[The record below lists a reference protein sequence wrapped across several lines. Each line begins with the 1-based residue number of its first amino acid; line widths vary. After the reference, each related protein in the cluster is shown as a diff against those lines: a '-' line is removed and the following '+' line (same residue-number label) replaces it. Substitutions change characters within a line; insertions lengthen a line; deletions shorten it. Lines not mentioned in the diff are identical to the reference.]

1 MAQNNQAPFT
11 PAAGLLQRKN
21 IYYGWYVVATAMFIA
36 AVTTGARNGFG
47 VFVVPMSED
56 FEWSRTSISIAAGTG
71 WLMNGI
77 TQPLLGH
84 VFDKFNSRNVILISL
99 LVAGLATA
107 GLSLTGVFGD
117 AFALYFLIFLF
128 SFVLS
133 SAMSGASIGT
143 LMPLLA
149 RWFVKR
155 RTFVLG
161 LVASGSSIGGLI
173 LIPFS
178 AYMVVLFNWQ
188 ASWIALG
195 AIVTCLALPLGF
207 MFLRNSP
214 AQMGLQPDGDP
225 QPTNDGAN
233 AAPSRRRGLFE
244 VEQWYHSFR
253 TPPIWNLSIAY
264 TVCGI
269 TVGLLSV
276 HFVPYAQEQVGITP
290 TLAGLIFGILTGLNV
305 IGAIGGGWLAD
316 RFRRKN
322 VLGTVYAVRGIAYLV
337 LIVGLLSV
345 DGIFVGGGE
354 VGYGGAGVL
363 ADPSESFR
371 VDKFTIPFLGSPG
384 VASLWIF
391 AVLAGFSWI
400 ASVPITNSLTADVYG
415 LRALATIAGISFLC
429 HQVGAFFSIIVGGI
443 LYDMTGSYLLPFSI
457 AAACLVPASIAAY
470 TINENKYSARYQAAA
485 PAAGAAA
492 GD

>member
-1 MAQNNQAPFT
+1 MVRENQASAP
-11 PAAGLLQRKN
+11 LQRSG
-21 IYYGWYVVATAMFIA
+21 IYYGWYVVVTAMFIA

-47 VFVVPMSED
+47 VFVVPMSDD
-56 FEWSRTSISIAAGTG
+56 FEWSRTAISIAAGTG

-84 VFDKFNSRNVILISL
+84 VFDKFNSRKVILISL
-99 LVAGLATA
+99 LVVGLATA
-107 GLSLTGVFGD
+107 GLSLTGVFGE

-133 SAMSGASIGT
+133 TAMSGASIGT

-178 AYMVVLFNWQ
+178 AYMVELFNWQ

-195 AIVTCLALPLGF
+195 TIVTCLALPLGF
-207 MFLRNSP
+207 VFLRNSP
-214 AQMGLQPDGDP
+214 AQMGLLPDGELEP
-225 QPTNDGAN
+225 ASGGTAP
-233 AAPSRRRGLFE
+233 AASRQRGLFE
-244 VEQWYHSFR
+244 VDQWHKSFQF
-253 TPPIWNLSIAY
+253 PPIWNLSIAY

-276 HFVPYAQEQVGITP
+276 HFVPYADEELGVSP
-290 TLAGLIFGILTGLNV
+290 TLAGLIFGVLTGLNV

-322 VLGTVYAVRGIAYLV
+322 VLGTVYSVRCVAYLV
-337 LIVGLLSV
+337 LIGGLVATQQSISLPL
-345 DGIFVGGGE
+345 I
-354 VGYGGAGVL
+354 
-363 ADPSESFR
+363 
-371 VDKFTIPFLGSPG
+371 GSP
-384 VASLWIF
+384 ALPSLWIF

-400 ASVPITNSLTADVYG
+400 ASVPITTSLTADVYG

-429 HQVGAFFSIIVGGI
+429 HQIGAFISIILGGV

-457 AAACLVPASIAAY
+457 AAACLIPAAIASY
-470 TINENKYSARYQAAA
+470 TINENKYSVRYQAAA
-485 PAAGAAA
+485 PAPAGAAA

>member
-1 MAQNNQAPFT
+1 MVRENQASAP
-11 PAAGLLQRKN
+11 PQRSG
-21 IYYGWYVVATAMFIA
+21 IYYGWYVVVTAMFIA

-47 VFVVPMSED
+47 VFVVPMSDD
-56 FEWSRTSISIAAGTG
+56 FEWSRTAISIAAGTG

-84 VFDKFNSRNVILISL
+84 VFDKFNSRKVILISL
-99 LVAGLATA
+99 LVVGLATA

-133 SAMSGASIGT
+133 TAMSGASIGT

-178 AYMVVLFNWQ
+178 AYMVELFNWQ

-195 AIVTCLALPLGF
+195 TIVTCLALPLGF
-207 MFLRNSP
+207 VFLRNSP
-214 AQMGLQPDGDP
+214 AQMGLLPDGELEP
-225 QPTNDGAN
+225 ASGGTAP
-233 AAPSRRRGLFE
+233 AASRQRGLFE
-244 VEQWYHSFR
+244 VDQWHKSFQF
-253 TPPIWNLSIAY
+253 PPIWNLSIAY

-276 HFVPYAQEQVGITP
+276 HFVPYADEELGVSP
-290 TLAGLIFGILTGLNV
+290 TLAGLIFGVLTGLNV

-322 VLGTVYAVRGIAYLV
+322 VLGTVYSVRCVAYLV
-337 LIVGLLSV
+337 LIGGLVATQQSISLPV
-345 DGIFVGGGE
+345 V
-354 VGYGGAGVL
+354 
-363 ADPSESFR
+363 
-371 VDKFTIPFLGSPG
+371 GSP
-384 VASLWIF
+384 ALPSLWIF

-400 ASVPITNSLTADVYG
+400 ASVPITTSLTADVYG

-429 HQVGAFFSIIVGGI
+429 HQIGAFISIILGGV

-457 AAACLVPASIAAY
+457 AAACLIPAAIASY
-470 TINENKYSARYQAAA
+470 TINEKKYSVRYQAAPA
-485 PAAGAAA
+485 PAGAAA

>member
-1 MAQNNQAPFT
+1 M
-11 PAAGLLQRKN
+11 
-21 IYYGWYVVATAMFIA
+21 YYGWYVVATAMFIA

-47 VFVVPMSED
+47 VFVVPMSEE
-56 FEWSRTSISIAAGTG
+56 FEWSRTAISVAAGTG

-84 VFDKFNSRNVILISL
+84 VFDRFNSRRVILICL

-107 GLSLTGVFGD
+107 GLSLTGVFGE
-117 AFALYFLIFLF
+117 AVALYFLIFLF

-161 LVASGSSIGGLI
+161 LVASGSSIGGMI

-178 AYMVVLFNWQ
+178 AYMVELFSWK

-207 MFLRNSP
+207 VFLRNNP
-214 AQMGLQPDGDP
+214 AQMGLLPDGEP
-225 QPTNDGAN
+225 EPTAEAAA
-233 AAPSRRRGLFE
+233 AAPARQRGLFE
-244 VEQWYHSFR
+244 VDQWYHSFR
-253 TPPIWNLSIAY
+253 SPPIWNLSIAY

-276 HFVPYAQEQVGITP
+276 HFVPYADEELGISP
-290 TLAGLIFGILTGLNV
+290 TMAGLIFGVLTGLNV

-316 RFRRKN
+316 RFGRKN
-322 VLGTVYAVRGIAYLV
+322 VLGTVYSVRFVAYLV
-337 LIVGLLSV
+337 LIGGLVATQQAISLPIV
-345 DGIFVGGGE
+345 
-354 VGYGGAGVL
+354 
-363 ADPSESFR
+363 
-371 VDKFTIPFLGSPG
+371 GSP
-384 VASLWIF
+384 ALPSLWIF

-400 ASVPITNSLTADVYG
+400 ASVPITTSLTADVYG

-429 HQVGAFFSIIVGGI
+429 HQIGAFFSIILGGI
-443 LYDMTGSYLLPFSI
+443 LYDLTGSYLMPFSI
-457 AAACLVPASIAAY
+457 AAACLIPAAIAAY
-470 TINENKYSARYQAAA
+470 TINEKKYSVRYQSA
-485 PAAGAAA
+485 PAGASA

>member
-1 MAQNNQAPFT
+1 MAQDNQG
-11 PAAGLLQRKN
+11 PAQLDLADQQAIARRTGLF
-21 IYYGWYVVATAMFIA
+21 YGWFVVATAMFIA

-47 VFVVPMSED
+47 VFVVPMSEE
-56 FEWSRTSISIAAGTG
+56 FEWSRTAISVAAGTG

-84 VFDKFNSRNVILISL
+84 VFDRFNSRRVILISL
-99 LVAGLATA
+99 LVVGLATA
-107 GLSLTGVFGD
+107 SLSLTGVFGEGV
-117 AFALYFLIFLF
+117 ALYVLIFLF

-149 RWFVKR
+149 RWFAKR

-178 AYMVVLFNWQ
+178 AYMVELFSWQ

-195 AIVTCLALPLGF
+195 AIVTFLALPLGF
-207 MFLRNSP
+207 VFLRNNP

-225 QPTNDGAN
+225 EPTTEAARN
-233 AAPSRRRGLFE
+233 APQRRRGMFE

-276 HFVPYAQEQVGITP
+276 HFVPYADEELGVSP
-290 TLAGLIFGILTGLNV
+290 TMAGLIFGVLTGLNV

-322 VLGTVYAVRGIAYLV
+322 VLGTVYSVRCLAYLV
-337 LIVGLLSV
+337 LIGGLIGTQNSITLPIV
-345 DGIFVGGGE
+345 
-354 VGYGGAGVL
+354 
-363 ADPSESFR
+363 
-371 VDKFTIPFLGSPG
+371 GSP
-384 VASLWIF
+384 ALPSLWIF
-391 AVLAGFSWI
+391 AVMAGFSWI
-400 ASVPITNSLTADVYG
+400 ASVPITTSLTADVYG

-429 HQVGAFFSIIVGGI
+429 HQVGAFFSIILGGV
-443 LYDMTGSYLLPFSI
+443 LYDLTGSYLLPFSI
-457 AAACLVPASIAAY
+457 AAAFLVPAAIASY
-470 TINENKYSARYQAAA
+470 TINEKKYSVRYQNQSV
-485 PAAGAAA
+485 PAVGAAA